1 MVPAYGD
8 GNSNEPQRY
17 HSRKPVYP
25 CENEE
30 IGKGEAVAARQQ
42 KTENAVDST
51 DTLKNDSAE
60 QAGHRT
66 NTYREKIHIFTSSKK
81 K

>member
-1 MVPAYGD
+1 MVSWYSIRRRLYLSP
-8 GNSNEPQRY
+8 RILV
-17 HSRKPVYP
+17 RVRTL
-25 CENEE
+25 E

-60 QAGHRT
+60 QAGH
-66 NTYREKIHIFTSSKK
+66 
-81 K
+81 